1 MNCFGTM
8 DDHLSSIGFR
18 SLKSNPCVY
27 VFEDKT
33 GTAILKLYVDDIFL
47 LGNNKQLLG
56 KLMKQLMGRCEIMD
70 FGDVSKVLGMN
81 VTRDQENGTIIIDQ
95 KYCTEDILKSYG
107 MTNGNVAFTPG
118 VGREISVDQPADRLS
133 DEQGNQHD
141 QSIASA
147 LMYLVQVSRYDI
159 FYAVNQLARAMS
171 KPSKANRGADKHVL
185 R

>member
-1 MNCFGTM
+1 MNCFGTV

-18 SLKSNPCVY
+18 SLKLNPCVY

-56 KLMKQLMGRCEIMD
+56 KLKKQLMGRCEMMD

-95 KYCTEDILKSYG
+95 KSYTEDILKS
-107 MTNGNVAFTPG
+107 
-118 VGREISVDQPADRLS
+118 
-133 DEQGNQHD
+133 
-141 QSIASA
+141 
-147 LMYLVQVSRYDI
+147 
-159 FYAVNQLARAMS
+159 
-171 KPSKANRGADKHVL
+171 
-185 R
+185 

>member
-1 MNCFGTM
+1 
-8 DDHLSSIGFR
+8 
-18 SLKSNPCVY
+18 
-27 VFEDKT
+27 
-33 GTAILKLYVDDIFL
+33 
-47 LGNNKQLLG
+47 
-56 KLMKQLMGRCEIMD
+56 
-70 FGDVSKVLGMN
+70 
-81 VTRDQENGTIIIDQ
+81 
-95 KYCTEDILKSYG
+95 

-133 DEQGNQHD
+133 DEQGKQHD